1 MLVAV
6 VEEVEMLRE
15 QAALAAVV
23 GVALAADR
31 VQVVLVHQTLE
42 VAEAA
47 VLIWALMAVV
57 QAEVELLF

>member
-31 VQVVLVHQTLE
+31 VQVVLVHKTLE

-47 VLIWALMAVV
+47 VLMWVPLAVMQVVAAL
-57 QAEVELLF
+57 